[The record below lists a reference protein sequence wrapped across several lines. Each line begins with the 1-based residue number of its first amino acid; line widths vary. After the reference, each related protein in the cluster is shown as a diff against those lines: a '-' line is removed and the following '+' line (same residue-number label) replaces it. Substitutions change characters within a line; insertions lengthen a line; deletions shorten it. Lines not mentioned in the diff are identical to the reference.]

1 MAFGRNT
8 ATAEPFEP
16 VPWEG
21 ITRFTVGRVLRDAV
35 RASRRGT
42 GAHAVR
48 VPRLRGGEELM
59 VPALYIAP
67 AGPDGVP
74 LRQGG
79 FRLYEDEGR
88 TRLLC
93 SVLPEGPG
101 GEHHRVT
108 DAAGR
113 QAGTVHRTPA
123 AQRLVRHGW
132 WLEQPGHPEVTAPRP
147 WAEGGPGRIVG
158 RGVGKVLGSVAD
170 SILSLGAEG
179 DGGGPPQPV
188 LWRSGE
194 ETVLSF
200 QPSQGPRWYAVE
212 REGWLDK
219 RLAFA
224 LVVLRESEVWG
235 ADRR

>member
-16 VPWEG
+16 VPWDG

-35 RASRRGT
+35 RASRRGA

-59 VPALYIAP
+59 VPALYVAP

-79 FRLYEDEGR
+79 FRLYEDEAR
-88 TRLLC
+88 TRPLC
-93 SVLPEGPG
+93 LVLPLDPG
-101 GEHHRVT
+101 GDHHRVT

-113 QAGTVHRTPA
+113 ETGTVHRTPA

-132 WLEQPGHPEVTAPRP
+132 WLEQPGHPEVTAPRR
-147 WAEGGPGRIVG
+147 WAEGGPGRIVE
-158 RGVGKVLGSVAD
+158 RGVGKVLGSVVD
-170 SILSLGAEG
+170 HVLSLGAE
-179 DGGGPPQPV
+179 DTSRDPLKPV
-188 LWRSGE
+188 LWRAGE

-200 QPSQGPRWYAVE
+200 RPAQGPRWYEVG
-212 REGWLDK
+212 RDGWLDR

-224 LVVLRESEVWG
+224 LAVLRESEVWG